1 MNQRRTEHEIIGQ
14 IESIRHKKNNAR
26 LINKKID
33 LMLDAKV
40 DTIKEEE
47 LSVDSNESYT

>member
-1 MNQRRTEHEIIGQ
+1 MN
-14 IESIRHKKNNAR
+14 R
-26 LINKKID
+26 LVKKKID

-47 LSVDSNESYT
+47 LSVESNESCG